1 MKPCNET
8 FMKSLSYLF
17 IFLFLS
23 QLSLFAQDE
32 PNPITTAAPFL
43 LIAPDARSGGL
54 GDQGVATYSDANS
67 LHYNAA
73 KFAFSPSQY
82 SIGVNYTPW
91 LRNLTNDVFLGN
103 LGFSQR
109 INEKSA
115 WATSMTY
122 FSLGTI
128 ELTNE
133 DGEIIGTEN
142 PNEFSIDGAY
152 ALKLSE
158 VFSMGVVMRY
168 IHSNYA
174 LRVEN
179 SDLQTVNTFAV
190 DLNGFYQSE
199 EINYGDFNGIWRGG
213 FNISNM
219 GPKVQLTNGGE
230 ESFIPTNLRL
240 GGGFE
245 FILDNVNSI
254 TTNLEFNKLLVPTPP
269 IVDEQTGEIIAGKD
283 DDVEFLEG
291 MVQSFYDA
299 PDGFSEEMNEIA
311 WSFSAEYL
319 YNKTFAVRAGYF
331 HEDEMK
337 GRREYFTVG
346 AGFKFKSSTL
356 DVSYLINTSDVN
368 NPLENTL
375 RFSLSFNLGEIYG
388 NF

>member
-17 IFLFLS
+17 LFLFLS

-82 SIGVNYTPW
+82 TIGVNYTPW

-109 INEKSA
+109 INERSA

-158 VFSMGVVMRY
+158 VFSMGVVLRY

-219 GPKVQLTNGGE
+219 GPKVELTNGGE

-291 MVQSFYDA
+291 MIQSFYDA

-375 RFSLSFNLGEIYG
+375 RFSLSFNLGEIYD

>member
-17 IFLFLS
+17 LFLFLS

-122 FSLGTI
+122 FSLGSI

-219 GPKVQLTNGGE
+219 GPKVELTNGGE

-375 RFSLSFNLGEIYG
+375 RFSLSFNLGEIYD